1 MTTYSAAGSTK
12 AATEANSGRDGRR
25 LLDNGVQLRGMTVG
39 SLLRPRR
46 VIVAEPF
53 ADVGL
58 AVLRKHG
65 IEVDSYVGKDR
76 AALLAGLA
84 EADGLIVRSET
95 KVDSEM
101 LSAGPKLSVVAR
113 AGVGVDAIDVDAATS
128 AGIIVLNAPAANTLA
143 ATEQTFSLMLS
154 LARKTPQAV
163 QSLREGKWDRKPYIG
178 TELYGKT
185 LGIVGL
191 GRIGGNVAIRAK
203 AFGMTLI
210 ATDPFISQARAD
222 AFDVT
227 LMPLDELLAKADIVT
242 LHVPLNGQ
250 TRGMIDA
257 AKLRA
262 MSPHAYI
269 INCARGGVIVEQ
281 DLLE

>member
-1 MTTYSAAGSTK
+1 
-12 AATEANSGRDGRR
+12 
-25 LLDNGVQLRGMTVG
+25 MTVG

-191 GRIGGNVAIRAK
+191 GASA
-203 AFGMTLI
+203 
-210 ATDPFISQARAD
+210 ATSRSAPKPSA
-222 AFDVT
+222 
-227 LMPLDELLAKADIVT
+227 
-242 LHVPLNGQ
+242 
-250 TRGMIDA
+250 
-257 AKLRA
+257 
-262 MSPHAYI
+262 
-269 INCARGGVIVEQ
+269 
-281 DLLE
+281 